1 MSRLLDEI
9 KKENDIKNIPPAGIP
24 ETGKRDPFSTGEKCK
39 PYRRTPCFE
48 PWGRGAYNG
57 TASLS

>member
-9 KKENDIKNIPPAGIP
+9 KKENDIKNIPPQEYRRLA
-24 ETGKRDPFSTGEKCK
+24 RDPFSTGEKCK